1 MKKFLLPIFFI
12 IIPAISLYSNE
23 NKTIDDLIA
32 YFSQYFNV
40 SGKSEVWYQM
50 VMAMDGCRIKI
61 NGITVE
67 LYKYDANNP
76 NHEAFIESG
85 KELAKKMSEA
95 FGINVFNYVNK
106 TFVISMNENNTET
119 EKIVEA
125 FKSFN

>member
-1 MKKFLLPIFFI
+1 
-12 IIPAISLYSNE
+12 
-23 NKTIDDLIA
+23 
-32 YFSQYFNV
+32 
-40 SGKSEVWYQM
+40 M